1 MAAQISSNS
10 SQHGATLQAA
20 LLSIALQAK
29 AAYEAAYDSAQIR
42 GGSELDVAAAGAEDS
57 ATIGEVAL
65 HAITQCDWLIEQCR
79 AVPGA
84 PVQRPSAALNSKP
97 SSSAAIAMDDDM
109 PDWLL
114 SAASDLAPEANAPV
128 VPEANAPVMRS
139 ASFKARRR
147 RTPKVAD

>member
-1 MAAQISSNS
+1 MSEPFGLRPCGRARVSLETNSSNLRNSCRAAPHLCCIHRRPSSNRRSAAMAAQISSNS

-79 AVPGA
+79 A
-84 PVQRPSAALNSKP
+84 L
-97 SSSAAIAMDDDM
+97 
-109 PDWLL
+109 
-114 SAASDLAPEANAPV
+114 PEP
-128 VPEANAPVMRS
+128 
-139 ASFKARRR
+139 
-147 RTPKVAD
+147 